1 MQRKG
6 GRGRRG
12 EESDV
17 EAVLDGLYTVPPS
30 GFVARREELAAA
42 ARTAGRAED
51 SRRIRAARR
60 PTLAAWAANLLL
72 RQEPD
77 DSRRLLELGEG
88 LREAYRTLDP
98 AALKDLSAQ
107 RRRIVTALTRQ
118 AARLAE
124 QAGHRLSAA
133 AQQDVSATL
142 HAVLAD
148 PGAAEQWAGGRLT
161 GALDPPSDFVS
172 SGPDAAAITATA
184 RPKAARTAGRPAK
197 EPARA
202 AAPAPEDELAERR
215 RARQEQ
221 LAAARAAAEEA
232 ERRLRE
238 RREEA
243 AEAAEA
249 LTRSRERRAEAR
261 REVEAAERR
270 LRAAREAAEDA
281 DRAGREAEER
291 HRSATDARSAAERD
305 ARAATQEVRR
315 LEGRTRRRT

>member
-6 GRGRRG
+6 GRGKHG
-12 EESDV
+12 EEFDV
-17 EAVLDGLYTVPPS
+17 EAVLDELYTTPPP

-72 RQEPD
+72 RREPG

-107 RRRIVTALTRQ
+107 RRRIVAGLARQ

-124 QAGHRLSAA
+124 EAGHRLSAA
-133 AQQDVSATL
+133 AQQEVSATL

-148 PGAAEQWAGGRLT
+148 PGAAQQWAAGRLT
-161 GALDPPSDFVS
+161 GALDPPSEFLS
-172 SGPDAAAITATA
+172 SGPDAATATA
-184 RPKAARTAGRPAK
+184 RPRATRTADRPAK
-197 EPARA
+197 KPARA
-202 AAPAPEDELAERR
+202 GTSPVPEDELAERR
-215 RARQEQ
+215 RVRQEQ
-221 LAAARAAAEEA
+221 LAKARAAAEEA
-232 ERRLRE
+232 ERRLRD

-243 AEAAEA
+243 AEAQES
-249 LTRSRERRAEAR
+249 LTRAGDRRDEAR

-270 LRAAREAAEDA
+270 LHTAREALEEA
-281 DRAGREAEER
+281 DRTGREAEER
-291 HRSATDARSAAERD
+291 HRSATDARTAAERE
-305 ARAATQEVRR
+305 ARAAAQEVRR
-315 LEGRTRRRT
+315 LEGRTRRGE